1 MNHTPKYHTVYPYEI
16 RSGMASGCY
25 VLMLAEPKQVR
36 AVPMLIG
43 PAEAQAI
50 MIAQEHQSTLRPM
63 THRLMLDTMETFGL
77 ALNQVTI
84 DRFEEGIFYAT
95 LSVGDGFNE
104 KAIDSRASDAVTL
117 ALLSE
122 RPILIA
128 DSVLEETAVPMDALA
143 SINGGNNGVDEP
155 TLEDLERQLARYEED
170 EDYEKAAEVLKEIE
184 RRKGVESSD

>member
-1 MNHTPKYHTVYPYEI
+1 MSRTSKYHTVYPFEI
-16 RSGMASGCY
+16 RSGMVSGCY
-25 VLMLAEPKQVR
+25 VLMLVEPKQAI

-77 ALNQVTI
+77 TLNQVTI
-84 DRFEEGIFYAT
+84 DRFEEGIFYAA

-104 KAIDSRASDAVTL
+104 KTIDSRASDAVTL
-117 ALLSE
+117 ALLAE

-128 DSVLEETAVPMDALA
+128 DSVLEETAVPMDSLA
-143 SINGGNNGVDEP
+143 SFDGGGTTEEP
-155 TLEDLERQLARYEED
+155 SLEDLERPLAQYEED
-170 EDYEKAAEVLKEIE
+170 ENYEKADEVLKEIE
-184 RRKGVESSD
+184 RRKGGGAAQ

>member
-1 MNHTPKYHTVYPYEI
+1 MSQNSRYQTVYPYEI

-43 PAEAQAI
+43 LAEAQAI

-77 ALNQVTI
+77 TLSQVTV

-95 LSVGDGFNE
+95 LCVGDGFNE
-104 KAIDSRASDAVTL
+104 KTIDSRASDAVAL

-122 RPILIA
+122 RPILVA
-128 DSVLEETAVPMDALA
+128 ESVLEETAVPMDALA
-143 SINGGNNGVDEP
+143 SMGGVLSADEP
-155 TLEDLERQLARYEED
+155 TLEDLERQLAQYEEE
-170 EDYEKAAEVLKEIE
+170 EDFEKAAEVLKEIE
-184 RRKGVESSD
+184 RRKRDVE